1 MSFVALCRKS
11 YVEIIFCGYIIYI
24 ICRKVYEQG
33 FTKSFVAFC
42 RKVNLPALNTAEER
56 GRGHRGTNVIIRK
69 SIIERGRT
77 KYEREN

>member
-1 MSFVALCRKS
+1 MWL
-11 YVEIIFCGYIIYI
+11 YNIYI

-42 RKVNLPALNTAEER
+42 RKINLPALNTAEER

-69 SIIERGRT
+69 SIIARGRT

>member
-1 MSFVALCRKS
+1 MWKLYFVAIQYIQ
-11 YVEIIFCGYIIYI
+11 YVGKFMN
-24 ICRKVYEQG
+24 
-33 FTKSFVAFC
+33 KSFVAFC

-69 SIIERGRT
+69 SIIARGRT